1 MHYIFCDQIRW
12 ISRTLKNDTIL
23 IKMVD
28 DSTVVMQ
35 VENETVLR
43 QWRQHINLLMIIP
56 HYPIPVEPS
65 MELPHDFIRD
75 IPAKNYDPL
84 GGGYGAY
91 DA

>member
-1 MHYIFCDQIRW
+1 MKRINPTPR
-12 ISRTLKNDTIL
+12 NDTIL
-23 IKMVD
+23 IEMYD
-28 DSTVVMQ
+28 DSTVEMQ

-43 QWRQHINLLMIIP
+43 QWREHINLLMTIP
-56 HYPIPVEPS
+56 HYPIPDEPS